1 MTPRAAFAA
10 ALLVLLASLA
20 SAQPQRRP
28 RGTPTPAPPA
38 PALSPD
44 EEVYQLGRDAL
55 ARGAFGA
62 ALRIFRSLSD
72 DPRRAADPRFAF
84 NMAQAARY
92 AGEAGD
98 AFLGYTRYLD
108 LAPTAGDAAAVRE
121 QLSALVRQS
130 PGAVLRALVARS
142 RQAFRERLLDREL
155 EEAFSQCPRVRL
167 LARFRAREAMTGSE
181 REILQTTYAFGGR
194 AVSWQ
199 GGGSSPWVAWIV
211 PTAPLAPP
219 EELGFPP
226 HLSLPAGE
234 AFPLEM
240 GSDLVSAEAG
250 FAPPPLRHVAPPEPG
265 GSVLVRAEVDR
276 MGPPLFLAAARPG
289 AELAE
294 VRSGPGEPTVL
305 LGKRRRDVP
314 VAATP
319 LLLGPRPSRAESKS
333 YPGVPVLVVVLP
345 DRDGVLERWA
355 APAEAFDV
363 VNRFSRGP
371 SGGAFYARADG
382 TGPSLPAA
390 GAPAR

>member
-1 MTPRAAFAA
+1 MTPRAALPA
-10 ALLVLLASLA
+10 ALLLLVASLA
-20 SAQPQRRP
+20 SAQPARRP
-28 RGTPTPAPPA
+28 RGTPTPAPAP

-72 DPRRAADPRFAF
+72 DPRRASDPRFAF

-92 AGEAGD
+92 AGEPGD
-98 AFLGYTRYLD
+98 AFVGYSRYLD

-121 QLSALVRQS
+121 HLSTLVRQS
-130 PGAVLRALVARS
+130 PGAVLRALVTRS
-142 RQAFRERLLDREL
+142 RNAFRERLLDREL

-167 LARFRAREAMTGSE
+167 LARFRAREAMTAGE

-194 AVSWQ
+194 VVSWQ
-199 GGGSSPWVAWIV
+199 GGGGSPWVAWIV
-211 PTAPLAPP
+211 PTTPLAPP
-219 EELGFPP
+219 EELAFPP
-226 HLSLPAGE
+226 HLHLPAGE
-234 AFPLEM
+234 AFPVEM
-240 GSDLVSAEAG
+240 GTDLVSAEAG
-250 FAPPPLRHVAPPEPG
+250 FAPPPLRHLAPADPG
-265 GSVLVRAEVDR
+265 GSVLVRAEVEK

-289 AELAE
+289 AELFE

-319 LLLGPRPSRAESKS
+319 LLLGPRPSRAESKGH
-333 YPGVPVLVVVLP
+333 PGVPVLVVALP
-345 DRDGVLERWA
+345 DRDGALERWA
-355 APAEAFDV
+355 APVEAFDV
-363 VNRFSRGP
+363 VNRLWRGP
-371 SGGAFYARADG
+371 AGGAFFARSDG

-390 GAPAR
+390 GAPPR